1 MEKTHNLEVP
11 GSSPGW
17 STRKIKQLRNFVT
30 AFFINS
36 VCYFSLAS
44 AKIQWNAQTFQIF
57 SIYLQQF
64 LIIVVIGIVFIIEKV
79 LLKLSSS
86 LKFSQSLKWYEDD
99 DSSTTS

>member
-1 MEKTHNLEVP
+1 MD
-11 GSSPGW
+11 
-17 STRKIKQLRNFVT
+17 
-30 AFFINS
+30 S

-64 LIIVVIGIVFIIEKV
+64 LITVVIGIVFIIEKV